1 MERESLLQNLH
12 DKKGE
17 WNEMITKSAEMEA
30 RALDGVVELM
40 ALAARTAPK
49 GKGVDNLAVIAV
61 RAKAKD
67 QLAAEMRRILK
78 EDGGLP
84 HFERDA
90 GNVDKAPVV
99 LILGQRVKPLG
110 TKPCGFCGY
119 KDCEENIRNSG
130 LCAISIGDLGIA
142 IGSAVSVAAAHHV
155 DNRIM
160 FSAGKA
166 ALNLNLFDDN
176 QVKIAYGIP
185 LSVSG
190 KSPFFDRG

>member
-1 MERESLLQNLH
+1 
-12 DKKGE
+12 
-17 WNEMITKSAEMEA
+17 MITKSAEMEA
-30 RALDGVVELM
+30 RALDEVVELM

-49 GKGVDNLAVIAV
+49 GRGVDNLVVVAV

-67 QLAAEMRRILK
+67 QLTAEMRRIFK

-84 HFERDA
+84 SFERDA
-90 GNVDKAPVV
+90 GNIDKAAVV
-99 LILGQRVKPLG
+99 LLLGQRVKPMG
-110 TKPCGFCGY
+110 PKPCGFCGY
-119 KDCEENIRNSG
+119 KDCEENVRNNG
-130 LCAISIGDLGIA
+130 LCAVSIGDLGIA
-142 IGSAVSVAAAHHV
+142 IGSAVSVAAAHHA

-166 ALNLNLFDDN
+166 ALNLNLFDDT
-176 QVKIAYGIP
+176 QVSIAYGIP